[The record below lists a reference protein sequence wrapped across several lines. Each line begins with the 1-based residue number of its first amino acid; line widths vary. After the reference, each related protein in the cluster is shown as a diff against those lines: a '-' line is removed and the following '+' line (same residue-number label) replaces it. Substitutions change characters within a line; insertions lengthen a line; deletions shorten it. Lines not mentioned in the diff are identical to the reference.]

1 MEIEFNH
8 VTTEVTRYRI
18 DIQEKHTALLERLG
32 LDINNTDHH
41 DKIIE
46 EIRDFDYDWIELSN
60 DTVDGH
66 FQDEAI
72 CITKS

>member
-18 DIQEKHTALLERLG
+18 EIEERHKIHLESLN
-32 LDINNTDHH
+32 LDFNNPEHH

-46 EIRDFDYDWIELSN
+46 EIRDFNYDWIELSN
-60 DTVDGH
+60 DVVDGH
-66 FQDEAI
+66 FQDGTLCTDE
-72 CITKS
+72 